1 MGEGGKTGPM
11 HVHFRCPQCGRPLKA
26 THETVGK
33 RVCCTSCQHEF
44 ELQKPNDP
52 VASPYSDEIPIV
64 RPEIVRDNTLSRSM
78 LPGRG
83 APVVPTDEML
93 GRLEPGTLRWMNATT
108 ALVEFLGEPLE
119 RLRRRSFPEY
129 LHADDRALAE
139 DEFRKAVEIGERHDF
154 ILRFPGSSGLM
165 RYVRI
170 FSQARYNPDGSI
182 NHIRCYLK
190 DVTERV
196 QAEQELRRR
205 TEQLTSANEQLRLI
219 NSKLKEAQ
227 SQLVH
232 TEKLASLGTLAAGM
246 AHEINNPLAFAMNNV
261 AVMGRDVGDL
271 LQVLA
276 LYREGWDDLK
286 AARPELAAQI
296 EQLQAEADLSYVRD
310 NLPRM
315 TEATRQGLQRVAKI
329 VENLRGFAQLDRSEI
344 ALVDINAA
352 LDHSLGMLADT
363 FAQNQVK
370 VEREYQELPLL
381 ECAAAPLNQVFL
393 NLLMNALQAIEATG
407 RNSGRVRVA
416 TRAVDDEVVVEI
428 ADDGCGIPEDVVSKI
443 FDPFFTTKPV
453 GRGTGLGLSITH
465 GIVAEHGGR
474 IAVEST
480 IGQGSRF
487 RIHLPTDR
495 PYRRSV

>member
-1 MGEGGKTGPM
+1 M
-11 HVHFRCPQCGRPLKA
+11 HINIRCPRCSRSLKA
-26 THETVGK
+26 TRETIGK
-33 RVCCTSCQHEF
+33 RVHCVSCHHEF
-44 ELQKPNDP
+44 ELRPSAHDP
-52 VASPYSDEIPIV
+52 VASPLSDEIPV
-64 RPEIVRDNTLSRSM
+64 VQSEPGRDNTLSRSM
-78 LPGRG
+78 LPVRG
-83 APVVPTDEML
+83 TPAVPTDEML
-93 GRLEPGTLRWMNATT
+93 GRLEPGTLRWMNATV

-119 RLRRRSFPEY
+119 KLRGHSFPEY
-129 LHADDRALAE
+129 LHPDDRALAE

-154 ILRFPGSSGLM
+154 ILRFPGDAGLM

-205 TEQLTSANEQLRLI
+205 TEQLTAANEQLRLI
-219 NSKLKEAQ
+219 NQKLKDAQ

-246 AHEINNPLAFAMNNV
+246 AHEINNPLSFAMNNV
-261 AVMGRDVGDL
+261 AVMGRDVANL
-271 LQVLA
+271 LRLIA
-276 LYREGWDDLK
+276 LYEEGRNEFRT
-286 AARPELAAQI
+286 ARPDLSARI
-296 EQLQAEADLSYVRD
+296 EQFQAEADVVYVRD

-329 VENLRGFAQLDRSEI
+329 VENLRGFAQLDRSEV
-344 ALVDINAA
+344 ALVDLNLAI
-352 LDHSLGMLADT
+352 DHSLGMLADL

-370 VEREYQELPLL
+370 IERDYGDLPLL
-381 ECAAAPLNQVFL
+381 ECAAAPMNQVFL

-407 RNSGRVRVA
+407 RTSGRIRVA
-416 TRAVDDEVVVEI
+416 TQTRDDAIVVQV
-428 ADDGCGIPEDVVSKI
+428 ADDGCGIPAEVLSKV

-474 IAVEST
+474 IEVEST
-480 IGQGSRF
+480 PGVGSRF
-487 RIHLPTDR
+487 LVYLPTAR
-495 PYRRSV
+495 PLRRPA